1 MITLSRAFSFLL
13 VFSVLFISASCAS
26 GPTKEFLESPTSVGL
41 LWEVKKGEASS
52 CYVFGTIHSEDK
64 RVTRLPNLVNK
75 AFDEADVLALEMKLD
90 KETSQQVLKNLYFT
104 DGRNLRPIIGDELF
118 ARSVEA
124 MEKKGL
130 PKNIVN
136 KMKPWAVFT
145 ILNMPDQQTGLF
157 LDAILYKVAQE
168 QGKSVYGLETA
179 QEQTAV
185 FDDMPITSQISLL
198 KSTLDNMLD
207 MNTLQ
212 DEVIEVYLSRD
223 LDKILALN
231 DKYEALID
239 EKLAKEFTQRLV
251 IDRNHRM
258 VKRMLPMLQKG
269 KCFVAV
275 GALHLPGDEGIL
287 TLLKQRGYEVHA
299 TY

>member
-1 MITLSRAFSFLL
+1 MNISSRIFSSTLFLVV
-13 VFSVLFISASCAS
+13 VFVTSACAS
-26 GPTKEFLESPTSVGL
+26 SPRNEAAVKSDNTGI
-41 LWEVKKGEASS
+41 LWEISRPAIAA
-52 CYVFGTIHSEDK
+52 CYVFGTIHSEDE
-64 RVTRLPNLVNK
+64 RVTKLPKPVNK
-75 AFDEADVLALEMKLD
+75 AFNDAETIALEMKLD
-90 KETSQQVLKNLYFT
+90 KETAQEVLKNLYFT
-104 DGRNLRPIIGDELF
+104 DGRNLKPIIGDALF
-118 ARSVEA
+118 DRSVKA

-130 PKNIVN
+130 PARIVN

-145 ILNMPDQQTGLF
+145 ILNMPDQKTGLF
-157 LDAILYKVAQE
+157 LDAILFKNAQQ
-168 QGKSVYGLETA
+168 QGKTIFGLESP

-185 FDDMPITSQISLL
+185 FDDMSISSQISLL

-212 DEVIEVYLSRD
+212 DEVIDVYLSRD

-258 VKRMLPMLQKG
+258 VNRMLPMLQKG
-269 KCFVAV
+269 NCFVAV
-275 GALHLPGDEGIL
+275 GALHLPGEEGIL
-287 TLLKQRGYEVHA
+287 SLLKQRGYQIQA